1 MGGEGGT
8 WAHNPGLAIED
19 SITSDFSD
27 TSAASLIAL
36 SDLEPS
42 IDIGPC
48 AASETPEPG
57 DLLLSPSSS
66 SSTPPNSVQPLFNC
80 EYVIR
85 TAYHGQWLPD
95 GYSGCLIASRKISAH
110 HASSAPFS
118 TVPPAVQS
126 ALASVLIRAHADSGC
141 SGSLTP
147 NRAALVN
154 TRPCSEIF
162 KAADGRSCKAELI
175 GDMPVITR
183 DKQNRP
189 LRIVFRNVRY
199 VPDFQYTLLS
209 VRQLWNEQRIDA
221 RFRDINALVVM
232 TPSGEL
238 HLPYSS
244 AGNLPTLELVSDTTG
259 ISGGSSTRSAA
270 LAAAT
275 DARPASASSRALGF
289 HRVGSTSHVARL
301 PAAQAAELLHRRGLI
316 GVDKFRATPHT
327 TADAPRVLASASA
340 VPPPS
345 AAVVSARIR
354 RAPHSSTLSAPAPEP
369 GVLHVDLKELVI
381 SIGGFR
387 YVVFAIDEHSRYVF
401 IDFIKHKSDVDGAV
415 KRIIAAFDATV
426 WAPPLTNLGALYPD
440 LGCARSTR
448 TARGS

>member
-1 MGGEGGT
+1 M
-8 WAHNPGLAIED
+8 
-19 SITSDFSD
+19 
-27 TSAASLIAL
+27 
-36 SDLEPS
+36 
-42 IDIGPC
+42 
-48 AASETPEPG
+48 
-57 DLLLSPSSS
+57 
-66 SSTPPNSVQPLFNC
+66 
-80 EYVIR
+80 
-85 TAYHGQWLPD
+85 
-95 GYSGCLIASRKISAH
+95 
-110 HASSAPFS
+110 
-118 TVPPAVQS
+118 QS

-199 VPDFQYTLLS
+199 VPDFKYTLLS

-259 ISGGSSTRSAA
+259 SAA

-316 GVDKFRATPHT
+316 GVDKLRATPHT

-369 GVLHVDLKELVI
+369 GVLHIDLKELVI

-426 WAPPLTNLGALYPD
+426 GTPVDESGRALPCP

>member
-1 MGGEGGT
+1 M
-8 WAHNPGLAIED
+8 
-19 SITSDFSD
+19 
-27 TSAASLIAL
+27 
-36 SDLEPS
+36 
-42 IDIGPC
+42 
-48 AASETPEPG
+48 
-57 DLLLSPSSS
+57 
-66 SSTPPNSVQPLFNC
+66 
-80 EYVIR
+80 
-85 TAYHGQWLPD
+85 
-95 GYSGCLIASRKISAH
+95 
-110 HASSAPFS
+110 
-118 TVPPAVQS
+118 QS

-199 VPDFQYTLLS
+199 VPDFKYTLLS

-301 PAAQAAELLHRRGLI
+301 PAAQAAELVYRRGLI
-316 GVDKFRATPHT
+316 GVDKLRATPHT

-369 GVLHVDLKELVI
+369 GVIHIDLKELVI

-426 WAPPLTNLGALYPD
+426 GTPVDESGRALPRPRVREIHSDREGKLMSRMFLEFKAAAGVHHTTSPPHDHDATSFSEECGERTWCR
-440 LGCARSTR
+440 GCPIL
-448 TARGS
+448 